1 MREALLYTP
10 QPKKAVTCQ
19 LCAHRCTIA
28 DGKTGICRVRQN
40 RGGVLYSLV
49 YDRVIATHV
58 DPIEKK
64 PMYHVLPG
72 SYSYSLATV
81 GCNFQ
86 CRHCQNADISQQPRD
101 DPGHISGNAIAPEQL
116 VEDALRSDCASM
128 AYTYTEP
135 TIYFE
140 LAYDTARLAHQH
152 QLKNIFVTNGYMTH
166 EALDMISPY
175 LDAANVDLKGF
186 DDAKYRS
193 VCGAR
198 LEPVQDAI
206 RYMKAL
212 NIWVEVTTLII
223 PDYNDT
229 ERELTSMAEWLVS
242 VDPAMPWHVSAF
254 YPRYRMT
261 DRPPTAADAIFRA
274 VELGKQAGLQ
284 HVYSGNVQGGNSEHT
299 WCPHCG
305 TCLIRRAGFMIV
317 EHRIHK
323 GVCPECATPVPGI
336 WN

>member
-1 MREALLYTP
+1 MREALLYTA
-10 QPKKAVTCQ
+10 QTGNTVSCQ
-19 LCAHRCTIA
+19 LCAHRCAIA

-40 RGGVLYSLV
+40 RQGRLYSMV
-49 YDRVIATHV
+49 YDRIIATHV

-72 SYSYSLATV
+72 SSSYSLATV

-86 CRHCQNADISQQPRD
+86 CRHCQNSDISQQPRD
-101 DPGHISGNAIAPEQL
+101 HPGHIPGSDISPETLVAAAVRSG
-116 VEDALRSDCASM
+116 CASM

-135 TIYFE
+135 TVYFE
-140 LAYDTARLAHQH
+140 LAYDTARLAHEQ

-166 EALDMISPY
+166 EALDLIQPY

-198 LEPVQDAI
+198 LEPVKDAI

-223 PDYNDT
+223 PEYNDT
-229 ERELTSMAEWLVS
+229 ERELAAIAEWLVS
-242 VDPAMPWHVSAF
+242 VDAAMPWHVSAF
-254 YPRYRMT
+254 SPRYRMT
-261 DRPPTAADAIFRA
+261 DRPPTASATIFRA

-284 HVYSGNVQGGNSEHT
+284 HVYSGNIRGGDFEHT
-299 WCPHCG
+299 WCPQCG
-305 TCLIRRAGFMIV
+305 TCLVRRAGFTIT
-317 EHRIHK
+317 EHHIRN
-323 GVCPECATPVPGI
+323 GFCPECAAPVAGI
-336 WN
+336 W